1 MNLIRI
7 KMGDMEKEVIL
18 QTLHRNNWDRAKA
31 AEELGLTIQELVEEM
46 KKLGVDIGERPF
58 GMIF

>member
-1 MNLIRI
+1 
-7 KMGDMEKEVIL
+7 MGDMEKEVIL

-31 AEELGLTIQELVEEM
+31 AEELGLTIQELVKEM

-58 GMIF
+58 GMTF